1 MQYKSYI
8 DMDTLVL
15 RKQTAFRLREDLIE
29 KLKKEAKR
37 NNRSLN
43 NYVESVLM
51 EFLYR
56 EPNADTVEAMAEA
69 KEDKA
74 LTSVDV
80 SSFENFLKSVE

>member
-1 MQYKSYI
+1 
-8 DMDTLVL
+8 MDTLVL
-15 RKQTAFRLREDLIE
+15 RKQTAFRLREDLVE
-29 KLKKEAKR
+29 RLKIEAKR

-56 EPNADTVEAMAEA
+56 EPNAETIEAMTEA
-69 KEDKA
+69 KEDTT